1 MRAIIKCSTNVDVNK
16 LDGLLAEKG
25 WWPNLAQNHDEIE
38 KRKREVLS
46 HVAADDLVM
55 VEETVLYTIFD
66 DITNS
71 WGIVSNP
78 TQHSIAF
85 RLKNRDSE
93 RLKLATERLVSNL
106 QSLSHSSRRGSG
118 EESVK
123 FTFVGKIEVLEPN
136 SEDHAYYG
144 EVLPIN
150 RFSYAR
156 RKRSTEFWVG
166 VLAAI
171 AGLSLLVITFPPIA
185 SNALVNLS
193 PEWQVYIKGL
203 VDRLGTSA
211 IVTATVSL
219 LNVVLYW
226 FNLRRKSVII
236 WNV

>member
-1 MRAIIKCSTNVDVNK
+1 
-16 LDGLLAEKG
+16 
-25 WWPNLAQNHDEIE
+25 
-38 KRKREVLS
+38 
-46 HVAADDLVM
+46 M